1 MEKMQKIREPLSNFQ
16 HGRGA
21 TIKVY
26 HACVSDDISG
36 LRILSGSLE
45 NSANLEN
52 SRLSYVKHGGDHN
65 ELIGVTRTHFDPV
78 LDVVFLGV
86 LTLEP
91 NFHVISNDAFAA
103 RELMIKTLFGT
114 RENFNR
120 QVGGLQFFE
129 EWTDSQRFIR
139 PLMATVDELM
149 PFTKG

>member
-1 MEKMQKIREPLSNFQ
+1 MEKMQKIREPLSGYQ
-16 HGRGA
+16 HGRDK
-21 TIKVY
+21 IQEVY
-26 HACVSDDISG
+26 HACLSDEISG

-52 SRLSYVKHGGDHN
+52 SRLSYAKPGGDHN

-78 LDVVFLGV
+78 LDVIFLGV

-114 RENFNR
+114 RATLNR
-120 QVGGLQFFE
+120 QADGLLFSE
-129 EWTDSQRFIR
+129 EWTEASRFVR
-139 PLMATVDELM
+139 PFLCAVDELI
-149 PFTKG
+149 PFC